1 MNDIVLNKG
10 ENYLG
15 NPNLKRSNVNVEFTQ
30 DQLEEFVKCA
40 NDPIYFIENYV
51 KIVNLDEGFV
61 QFKMYPF
68 QKNMIETF
76 HDNRFSI
83 CKVPRQSGKTTS
95 VGAYILWYVLF
106 NDNQNVAIL
115 ANKGGLAR
123 DILSKIQLAF
133 EALPKWMQQGVKIW
147 NKGNIELENGSKIVA
162 SSTSGTAVRGG
173 SYNLVFLD
181 EFAFV
186 PFNVAEDFFRSVYP
200 TITSGKSTKVFIV
213 STPNGMNHFYKMWV
227 EAQES
232 RSSYVPIEVN
242 WDDIPGRDQKFKE
255 ETIKN
260 TSQEQWEQEFE
271 CQFLGSSN
279 TLINVNTLR
288 SLAHRTPIHSKDGL
302 VMYEKPESGRDY
314 FITVDTSRGVGLDY
328 SAFTVIDIT
337 EVPYRV
343 VCAYRNNE
351 ISPLLYPNVIG
362 KVGRIYNEAYI
373 MVEVNDIGAQI
384 ADILNSELEYENLL
398 SSTWKG
404 RSGQVIGGGFSKQA
418 QLGIRTTK
426 QVKRQGCATLKDLI
440 EQNKLIVE
448 DFDIINELSTFVS
461 RNASYEAEDGSHD
474 DLVMCLVMFS
484 WVTGQPY
491 FQEIT
496 DTNIRQRLHAEKMQ
510 MIEDELTP
518 FGFVSDGVSERVETF
533 VDTSG
538 DRWFSSDW

>member
-1 MNDIVLNKG
+1 MSDDVVLGKG

-15 NPNLKRSNVNVEFTQ
+15 NPNLKRSNVELGFTQ
-30 DQLEEFVKCA
+30 EQLEEYVKCA
-40 NDPIYFIENYV
+40 NDPLYFIESYV
-51 KIVNLDEGFV
+51 KIVNLDDGFV
-61 QFKMYPF
+61 PFKMYDF
-68 QKNMIETF
+68 QKKMIETF

-213 STPNGMNHFYKMWV
+213 STPNGMNHFYKMWT
-227 EAQES
+227 EAEEK

-242 WDDIPGRDQKFKE
+242 WYDIPGRDENFKE

-288 SLAHRTPIHSKDGL
+288 NLAHKQPIHAKDGL
-302 VMYEKPESGRDY
+302 RMYVQPEENRDY
-314 FITVDTSRGVGLDY
+314 FMTVDTSRGVGIDY

-343 VCAYRNNE
+343 VCTYRNNE
-351 ISPLLYPNVIG
+351 ISPLLYPNIIN
-362 KVGRIYNEAYI
+362 KVGRIYNEAYV

-440 EQNKLIVE
+440 EQRKLIVE
-448 DFDIINELSTFVS
+448 DFEIINELSTFVS
-461 RNASYEAEDGSHD
+461 KNASYEAEDGGHD
-474 DLVMCLVMFS
+474 DLAMCLVMFS

-496 DTNIRQRLHAEKMQ
+496 DVNIRQRLHADKMQ

-518 FGFVSDGVSERVETF
+518 FGFISTGGEVVESF
-533 VDTSG
+533 VDETG
-538 DRWFSSDW
+538 DRWFGADW